1 HQRAGEKLAALVVV
15 GDALVQRLA
24 DALRHAAVDLPFDD
38 RQVDDAADVVAAG
51 DARER
56 HLAGFGIDL
65 DLAGLRAVRPGRR
78 GRGLRVRN
86 ANDFLR
92 LARDQVAQADR
103 AVGAA
108 DVEAASAVLDVR
120 ERGFERLG
128 GELPALEDEFPGG
141 GNDRRSADE
150 GRAGADAA
158 DP

>member
-1 HQRAGEKLAALVVV
+1 
-15 GDALVQRLA
+15 
-24 DALRHAAVDLPFDD
+24 
-38 RQVDDAADVVAAG
+38 
-51 DARER
+51 
-56 HLAGFGIDL
+56 
-65 DLAGLRAVRPGRR
+65 RR

-150 GRAGADAA
+150 GRAGADATNPVRA
-158 DP
+158 IGIALHDGDLLRIKAKDFGDELRIGR